1 MPIAETTTT
10 PLQSL
15 KPWRSTSRT
24 WTRTQLRREREDFF
38 STQVT
43 GHKEIW
49 DAIRQITEF
58 LRQGNLADAQG
69 IMTAVGLTSPTGR
82 LEEGAYDERGVLY
95 RLPQEVVSDPLN
107 VLDDDN
113 ETVVGD
119 DILQKK
125 LDIEAAEASN
135 EDLVAEKG
143 DKGKEML
150 EDTLK
155 VRCRLSDRGGQDF
168 NVVIAE
174 SASVGLLVRRLRSE
188 ATIASSAKV
197 RIAYMGRIM
206 AEGKTLQEQ
215 NWVPGHVVQ
224 VLVSNPAPP

>member
-1 MPIAETTTT
+1 M
-10 PLQSL
+10 
-15 KPWRSTSRT
+15 
-24 WTRTQLRREREDFF
+24 
-38 STQVT
+38 T

-69 IMTAVGLTSPTGR
+69 IMVAVGLTSPTGR

-119 DILQKK
+119 DILQRK

-135 EDLVAEKG
+135 ENLVAEKG
-143 DKGKEML
+143 KDML

-155 VRCRLSDRGGQDF
+155 VRCRLSDRGGQD
-168 NVVIAE
+168 VHVMIAE
-174 SASVGLLVRRLRSE
+174 SAAVSLLVRKLRSE